1 MHLCAQCGRTYWL
14 LSHRCA
20 IAAPSSSASLR
31 IAFPATGTRR
41 SSSPI
46 TLSFFLCVKIAATLS
61 LEAQTLDG
69 DEWAVVSRT
78 LHLLHRWA
86 SGFGRSIAAAG
97 RVCPTPPNAQSCGC
111 AHVHVQAS
119 YGVLARDVD
128 FAIGQ
133 RLQSSRI
140 PQYLHLR
147 AAVPRCAAES
157 RACLFRVSTS
167 TAAPP
172 RPARRIGACST
183 VPCSTL

>member
-1 MHLCAQCGRTYWL
+1 M
-14 LSHRCA
+14 
-20 IAAPSSSASLR
+20 
-31 IAFPATGTRR
+31 
-41 SSSPI
+41 
-46 TLSFFLCVKIAATLS
+46 KIAATLS

-172 RPARRIGACST
+172 RPARRIGARTLQYLIVPYST
-183 VPCSTL
+183 TEATALYLYPSLHFAALRSIR